1 MKYEYEDVHMLFKK
15 MAIDTKE
22 LWNTMSKVDELL
34 HDPEFEETLKTFSWD
49 ELETLDRFF
58 RIHHKY
64 ALELTQAKND
74 VDDFIKY
81 LKNVD
86 II

>member
-15 MAIDTKE
+15 MVINTKE
-22 LWNTMSKVDELL
+22 MLFTMSKVDELL

-64 ALELTQAKND
+64 ALELRE
-74 VDDFIKY
+74 VM
-81 LKNVD
+81 
-86 II
+86 

>member
-22 LWNTMSKVDELL
+22 LCNIMSKVDELL
-34 HDPEFEETLKTFSWD
+34 HDPEFEETMKTFSWD

-64 ALELTQAKND
+64 ALELRE
-74 VDDFIKY
+74 VM
-81 LKNVD
+81 
-86 II
+86 

>member
-34 HDPEFEETLKTFSWD
+34 HDPEFEETLKIFSKD
-49 ELETLDRFF
+49 EVEQLDRFF
-58 RIHHKY
+58 RIYNKY
-64 ALELTQAKND
+64 G
-74 VDDFIKY
+74 IK
-81 LKNVD
+81 LREMM
-86 II
+86 

>member
-34 HDPEFEETLKTFSWD
+34 HDPEFEKAMKTFSW
-49 ELETLDRFF
+49 EQLENLDRLFAL
-58 RIHHKY
+58 HNEY
-64 ALELTQAKND
+64 ALELRKMM
-74 VDDFIKY
+74 V
-81 LKNVD
+81 
-86 II
+86 

>member
-34 HDPEFEETLKTFSWD
+34 HDPEFEETMKTFSW
-49 ELETLDRFF
+49 EQLETLDRLFAL
-58 RIHHKY
+58 HNEY
-64 ALELTQAKND
+64 ALELRKMM
-74 VDDFIKY
+74 V
-81 LKNVD
+81 
-86 II
+86 